1 MNRSELALLAV
12 GLAVFGLPGV
22 ARADLITLSGADTP
36 AAAPPAQAAA
46 SPEPSLRLDT
56 SSGVASEVQAQ
67 KAVDV
72 QQLARSTRYG
82 EAGSRWWTVGAVYA
96 NDFNDVNDVNLHGAF
111 SQFLADDFE
120 FAVEAA
126 GWYFDQPGTD
136 TGGVSGSMIFRWHV
150 LHADD
155 YDWSVFA
162 DVGIGLLA
170 AFDDV
175 PDGGTSF
182 NFLPRLGGGFT
193 KAIGDSGARLMVGA
207 RWHHISNARI
217 FGNDR
222 NPSRDALAGYVAIT
236 FPF

>member
-1 MNRSELALLAV
+1 MNLSELSSWALGVLATT
-12 GLAVFGLPGV
+12 GV
-22 ARADLITLSGADTP
+22 ALADTGVQP
-36 AAAPPAQAAA
+36 APAQSA
-46 SPEPSLRLDT
+46 EPSLRLD
-56 SSGVASEVQAQ
+56 ASKGIQSQIDAE
-67 KAVDV
+67 KA
-72 QQLARSTRYG
+72 AATPPEHSRPTRYG
-82 EAGSRWWTVGAVYA
+82 EAGSRWWTVGALYA
-96 NDFNDVNDVNLHGAF
+96 NDFDKDNDFNLHGAF

-120 FAVEAA
+120 FAIEAA
-126 GWYFDQPGTD
+126 GWCFDQPGTD
-136 TGGVSGSMIFRWHV
+136 TGGVSGSMIFRWHF

-162 DVGIGLLA
+162 DAGIGLLG

-193 KAIGDSGARLMVGA
+193 KALDNQGTRLMVGV

-222 NPSRDALAGYVAIT
+222 NPARDSLAGYIAVT